1 MASRPM
7 NKSVS
12 SYKNNS
18 ITSVMSVVQHK
29 LQGPD
34 RFGIGQR

>member
-1 MASRPM
+1 MASRPI
-7 NKSVS
+7 NTSAS

-18 ITSVMSVVQHK
+18 VANVMSVVQYK